1 MNANRE
7 RRWIESE
14 ARYDDARK
22 PKRGVP
28 ASSRADDPNG
38 AISNDD
44 VRSQEGNLTAAVE
57 EAVASNRGNG
67 PVSGAAIEHLKDDL
81 LDDSDDD
88 EHDDASGWTD
98 LFSDPDPMDE
108 FHFRFELPIDHAS
121 DGDDISAAQDE
132 SNRSIDIH
140 LVGYKAELG
149 QTLHST
155 GLTLWRASSLLCDFL
170 LQHPGYVRGKSVVE
184 VRFETMQRD
193 SGYTWTV
200 HGVSGIVS
208 HRCSLARSPQL
219 GAGLGL
225 CGILASHLRA
235 SKVVLTDGDSDAL
248 HYLRANVEK
257 NVPQPQKRVENDI
270 IDGTQAAAPA
280 FVRQLVWGEA
290 ASFLTT
296 DSERFDTVI
305 GSDIIYV
312 EEILEP
318 LWRTVDDLVTPA
330 GAFLLAFAR
339 RNVPIDRVFETAST
353 HGFAWTCDDSNSE
366 GVIEFR
372 RAERR

>member
-1 MNANRE
+1 MNANLE

-22 PKRGVP
+22 PKRVGA
-28 ASSRADDPNG
+28 ASSQANNANG
-38 AISNDD
+38 AVSNDD
-44 VRSQEGNLTAAVE
+44 VRNQEGNLTAAVE
-57 EAVASNRGNG
+57 EAVGSNRGNG
-67 PVSGAAIEHLKDDL
+67 PVNGAAAEHLKDDL

-88 EHDDASGWTD
+88 DNDASGWTD

-108 FHFRFELPIDHAS
+108 FHFRFELPVGHAS
-121 DGDDISAAQDE
+121 DGNDISAAQDE

-170 LQHPGYVRGKSVVE
+170 LQHPGYIRGKSVVE

-193 SGYTWTV
+193 SGYARTV
-200 HGVSGIVS
+200 HGVSGIGS

-225 CGILASHLRA
+225 CGILAGHLWA

-248 HYLRANVEK
+248 QYLRANVEK

-270 IDGTQAAAPA
+270 IDATQAAAPA

-318 LWRTVDDLVTPA
+318 LWRTVDALVTPD

-339 RNVPIDRVFETAST
+339 RNVPIDRVFETAAT

-366 GVIEFR
+366 GVVVFR